1 MGSPKPPVTLL
12 ASPAMALKLVD
23 TALPMALFAVADSD
37 MATLAPTNPM
47 AMAILVPD
55 TEATEL
61 AITEDLPEQLCGR
74 SRPPRSNSPWR
85 SATSLR
91 RSAIRGS
98 IARVDSGSREEPSH
112 VG

>member
-1 MGSPKPPVTLL
+1 MGEHPTTCQRPTTLKSPKPPVTLL

-61 AITEDLPEQLCGR
+61 AITEDLPEQ
-74 SRPPRSNSPWR
+74 
-85 SATSLR
+85 AM
-91 RSAIRGS
+91 
-98 IARVDSGSREEPSH
+98 REEPATTVKQSMEECNKFTE
-112 VG
+112 